1 MAQTLSIPLSFGDDR
16 AAVASIETGD
26 GASLAIMLPGL
37 RYGCDRPVL
46 SHSAGVFRSLGCD
59 IAQLDL
65 LYVDDAA
72 FFEADEAAQL
82 SQIAS
87 DGCDILGHLTG
98 RAPYEHVWIIG
109 KSLGTLWMGAAFSG
123 GGCPTDRTHA
133 VWLTPSLL
141 GTPLHGQ
148 MMSQDVPSLAV
159 LGTEDPS
166 NRPELVDPI
175 RSKNTIDL
183 CMLEGAD
190 HVFAHADG
198 PEASRAVIA
207 VAETAVE
214 DWITQRSADL

>member
-1 MAQTLSIPLSFGDDR
+1 MAQTLAIPLTFGEDR
-16 AAVASIETGD
+16 TAVANIETGD
-26 GASLAIMLPGL
+26 GASLAIILPGL

-46 SHSAGVFRSLGCD
+46 SHSAGVFRSLGHD
-59 IAQLDL
+59 IAKLDL
-65 LYVDDAA
+65 LYVDDAV

-98 RAPYEHVWIIG
+98 RAPYEQIWIVG
-109 KSLGTLWMGAAFSG
+109 KSLGTLWMGAAFSS
-123 GGCPTDRTHA
+123 GGCPTDRTQA

-141 GTPLHGQ
+141 GTPLLGQ

-175 RSKNTIDL
+175 RLKDTIDL
-183 CMLEGAD
+183 CMIDGAD
-190 HVFAHADG
+190 HIFAHADG

-207 VAETAVE
+207 AAETAVE
-214 DWITQRSADL
+214 DWVTQRSADL